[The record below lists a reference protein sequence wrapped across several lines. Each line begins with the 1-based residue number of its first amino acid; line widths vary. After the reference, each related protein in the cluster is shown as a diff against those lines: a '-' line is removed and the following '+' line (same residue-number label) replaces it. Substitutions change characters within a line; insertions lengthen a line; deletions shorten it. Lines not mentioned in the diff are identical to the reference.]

1 MTRLS
6 RADAVG
12 EEAGTAVGETGV
24 PTVVVVMGT
33 RPEAIKMAPVVR
45 ALRRPGGT
53 TRVRILLTGQHTDLV
68 ADVLESFDLEPDR
81 DLALMTEAQSLYEV
95 AAGCLTGTRDAL
107 TRWEP
112 ALVLVQGDTASVFF
126 ATLAGY
132 FERVATG
139 HVEAG
144 LRSGDLGRP
153 FPEEGFRRLTA
164 VLADLHFAPT
174 PGARE
179 NLLREGIP
187 EDRIHVTGNTVVDAL
202 LQIVADG
209 PTPRNPGLKAL
220 LASARRFVLL
230 TAHRREAWGAPLER
244 IFQGV
249 RELVDAEEDLEVLY
263 PVHPNPR
270 VLGPARRLLGDHR
283 RIHLVDPLSYGD
295 LAQALQHAA
304 LVLTD
309 SGGIQE
315 EAPTFGTPLLV
326 LRDVTERPEGVL
338 AGVAELVGTDPARI
352 VARGRA
358 MLAEEAVDRG
368 TRREANP
375 YGDGKAAL
383 RIAAAVE
390 AFLGVSPEIPG
401 DLR

>member
-1 MTRLS
+1 VNGNPRVDT
-6 RADAVG
+6 AGKGVG
-12 EEAGTAVGETGV
+12 TLDSETGE
-24 PTVVVVMGT
+24 PTVVVVVGT

-68 ADVLESFDLEPDR
+68 DDVLTGFGLEADR
-81 DLALMTEAQSLYEV
+81 DLALMTEAQSLYDV
-95 AAGCLTGTRDAL
+95 AAGCLTGVRDAL
-107 TRWEP
+107 AHWKP
-112 ALVLVQGDTASVFF
+112 SLVLVQGDTASVFF
-126 ATLAGY
+126 ATLTGY

-187 EDRIHVTGNTVVDAL
+187 EDRIHLTGNTVVDAL
-202 LQIVADG
+202 LQIVADA
-209 PTPRNPGLKAL
+209 PAPQNPQLKFLLESPRPFA
-220 LASARRFVLL
+220 LL
-230 TAHRREAWGAPLER
+230 TAHRREAWGEPMER

-249 RELVDAEEDLEVLY
+249 RELVDAEDELEVLY

-270 VLGPARRLLGDHR
+270 VLGPAQRLLGDHDR
-283 RIHLVDPLSYGD
+283 VHLVDPLSYGD
-295 LAQALQHAA
+295 LAQALRHAA
-304 LVLTD
+304 LILTD

-326 LRDVTERPEGVL
+326 LREVTERPEGVM
-338 AGVAELVGTDPARI
+338 AGVAELVGTDPDRI

-358 MLAEEAVDRG
+358 LLAEAALDRG
-368 TRREANP
+368 SRRKANP

-390 AFLGVSPEIPG
+390 AFLGVSSETPG
-401 DLR
+401 DIS

>member
-1 MTRLS
+1 VNGFGRG
-6 RADAVG
+6 V
-12 EEAGTAVGETGV
+12 EAGQGAGSTVSETGG
-24 PTVVVVMGT
+24 PTVVVVVGT

-68 ADVLESFDLEPDR
+68 ADVLTSFGLEPDR
-81 DLALMTEAQSLYEV
+81 DLALMTEAQSLYDV
-95 AAGCLTGTRDAL
+95 AAGCLTGVRDAL
-107 TRWEP
+107 AHWKP
-112 ALVLVQGDTASVFF
+112 SLVLVQGDTASVFF
-126 ATLAGY
+126 ATLTGY

-187 EDRIHVTGNTVVDAL
+187 EGRIHLTGNTVVDAL
-202 LQIVADG
+202 LQIVADA
-209 PTPRNPGLKAL
+209 PAPRNARLEAL
-220 LASARRFVLL
+220 LESPRPFALL
-230 TAHRREAWGAPLER
+230 TAHRREAWGEPMER
-244 IFQGV
+244 IFRGV
-249 RELVDAEEDLEVLY
+249 RELVEAEDELEILY

-270 VLGPARRLLGDHR
+270 VLGPARRLLGDHG

-326 LRDVTERPEGVL
+326 LRELTERPEGVM
-338 AGVAELVGTDPARI
+338 AGVAELVGTDPDRI

-358 MLAEEAVDRG
+358 LLAEAARDRG
-368 TRREANP
+368 SRREANP

-390 AFLGVSPEIPG
+390 AFLGVSSDIPG
-401 DLR
+401 DVT